1 MKDKFQ
7 QLRSRIDEIDSKLV
21 RLLNDRTKLVLE
33 IGKIKHASG
42 GEIYAPDREEAVFAS
57 IVAKNTGPL
66 TNDSLRA
73 IYREVMSS
81 ALFLEKPLII
91 AYLGPEA
98 TYSHMA
104 SVRKFGA
111 SVRYEPMPSIADVF
125 TDVAKGRADYGVVPI
140 ENSTEGAVTH
150 TYDMFTDSELK
161 ICAQILLPIRHNL
174 MAACPRDQIKKLYS
188 IAQVFAQCRQ
198 WLQVNMPHVELVEVS
213 SSTRAAEIARDEP
226 NAGPAGGGAG
236 ALASALAAEKYS
248 LTIHDENIQDS
259 SENVTRFLVIG
270 RKYPARTGND
280 KTSIMFAAQDRV
292 GALHDS
298 LATFKRHKINL
309 TKIESR
315 PSKKKAW
322 EYYFFVDCT
331 GHCDD
336 ARVKKALAELAKHTM
351 FVKILGSY
359 PNVNG

>member
-1 MKDKFQ
+1 MKDKLQ
-7 QLRSRIDEIDSKLV
+7 QLRSRIDEIDRRLV
-21 RLLNDRTKLVLE
+21 RTLNDRTKYVLE
-33 IGKIKHASG
+33 IGKLKHATGS
-42 GEIYAPDREEAVFAS
+42 EIYAPDREEAVFRR
-57 IVAKNTGPL
+57 VVGQNPGPL

-73 IYREVMSS
+73 IYREIMSS
-81 ALFLEKPLII
+81 ALALEKPLII
-91 AYLGPEA
+91 AFLGPEA

-111 SVRYEPMPSIADVF
+111 SVRYEPLPSIADVF
-125 TDVAKGRADYGVVPI
+125 ADVAKGRADYGVVPI
-140 ENSTEGAVTH
+140 DNSTEGAVTH
-150 TYDMFTDSELK
+150 TYDMFVDSELK

-174 MAACPRDQIKKLYS
+174 IASGPRSEIKKLYS
-188 IAQVFAQCRQ
+188 ISQVFAQCRQ
-198 WLQVNMPHVELVEVS
+198 WLQVNMPHAELVEVS
-213 SSTRAAEIARDEP
+213 SSTRAAEIARQEP
-226 NAGPAGGGAG
+226 HSG
-236 ALASALAAEKYS
+236 ALASALAAEKYG
-248 LTIHDENIQDS
+248 LTLHDENIQDS

-270 RKYPARTGND
+270 RKYPGRTGTD
-280 KTSIMFAAQDRV
+280 KTSIMFASQDRV

-298 LATFKRHKINL
+298 LEAFKKHKINL

-322 EYYFFVDCT
+322 EYYFFVDFT

-359 PNVNG
+359 PNAIG

>member
-1 MKDKFQ
+1 MKDKLQ
-7 QLRSRIDEIDSKLV
+7 QLRNKIDEIDSKLV

-33 IGKIKHASG
+33 IGKLKQASG
-42 GEIYAPDREEAVFAS
+42 GEIYAPDREDAVYRRIAE
-57 IVAKNTGPL
+57 KNTGPL
-66 TNDSLRA
+66 TNESLRA

-81 ALFLEKPLII
+81 ALALEKPLTI
-91 AYLGPEA
+91 AFLGPEA

-104 SVRKFGA
+104 SVQKFGT

-125 TDVAKGRADYGVVPI
+125 AEVAKGRADYGVVPI

-150 TYDMFTDSELK
+150 TYDMFVDSDLK

-174 MAACPRDQIKKLYS
+174 MSACPRDQIKKLYS

-213 SSTRAAEIARDEP
+213 SSTRAAEIARQEP
-226 NAGPAGGGAG
+226 NAG
-236 ALASALAAEKYS
+236 ALASALAAEKYG

-280 KTSIMFAAQDRV
+280 KTSLMFAAQDRV

-298 LATFKRHKINL
+298 LAAFKKHKINL

-322 EYYFFVDCT
+322 EYYFFVDCV
-331 GHCDD
+331 GHCED

>member
-1 MKDKFQ
+1 MKDKLQ
-7 QLRSRIDEIDSKLV
+7 QFRSKIDEIDAKLV

-33 IGKIKHASG
+33 IGKIKQATG
-42 GEIYAPDREEAVFAS
+42 GEIYAPDREEAVYRR
-57 IVAKNTGPL
+57 VVEKNSGPL
-66 TNDSLRA
+66 TNESLRA

-150 TYDMFTDSELK
+150 TYDVLVDSELK

-174 MAACPRDQIKKLYS
+174 MSAGPREQIRKLYS

-213 SSTRAAEIARDEP
+213 SSTRAAEIARDEA
-226 NAGPAGGGAG
+226 NAG

-248 LTIHDENIQDS
+248 LMIHDENIQDS

>member
-1 MKDKFQ
+1 MKDKLQ
-7 QLRSRIDEIDSKLV
+7 QLRSKIDELDTKLV
-21 RLLNDRTKLVLE
+21 RLLNERTKLVLE

-42 GEIYAPDREEAVFAS
+42 DEIYAPDREDAVLRR
-57 IVAKNTGPL
+57 IVEKGDGPL
-66 TNDSLRA
+66 PADSLRA
-73 IYREVMSS
+73 IYREIMSAS
-81 ALFLEKPLII
+81 LALEKPLVI

-104 SVRKFGA
+104 VIKKFG
-111 SVRYEPMPSIADVF
+111 SSLKHEPLPSITDVF
-125 TDVAKGRADYGVVPI
+125 TEVSKGRADYGVVPI

-150 TYDMFTDSELK
+150 TYDMFVDSELK
-161 ICAQILLPIRHNL
+161 ICAQIVLQIRHNL
-174 MAACPRDQIKKLYS
+174 MAAGPREAVKRLYS
-188 IAQVFAQCRQ
+188 IPQVFAQCRQ
-198 WLQVNMPHVELVEVS
+198 WIQVNMPHAELVETS
-213 SSTRAAEIARDEP
+213 SSTRAAQIVKTEP
-226 NAGPAGGGAG
+226 NAG
-236 ALASALAAEKYS
+236 ALASSLAAEMYG
-248 LTIHDENIQDS
+248 LTILDANIQDS

-270 RKYPARTGND
+270 RKYPPRTGND
-280 KTSIMFAAQDRV
+280 KTSLMFSVQDRV

-298 LATFKRHKINL
+298 IASFKKFKINM

-322 EYYFFVDCT
+322 EYYFFVDCL

-336 ARVKKALAELAKHTM
+336 GRVKKALGELAKHTM

>member
-1 MKDKFQ
+1 
-7 QLRSRIDEIDSKLV
+7 
-21 RLLNDRTKLVLE
+21 
-33 IGKIKHASG
+33 IKEVSG
-42 GEIYAPDREEAVFAS
+42 EEIYAPEREEAVLRR
-57 IVAKNTGPL
+57 VVEKNEGPL
-66 TNDSLRA
+66 TEESLRA

-81 ALFLEKPLII
+81 ALALEKPLVI
-91 AYLGPEA
+91 AYLGPQA

-104 SVRKFGA
+104 AVKKFGA
-111 SVRYEPMPSIADVF
+111 SLRYEPLPNITDVF

-150 TYDMFTDSELK
+150 TYDVFVDSELK
-161 ICAQILLPIRHNL
+161 VCAQIVLPIRHNL
-174 MAACPRDQIKKLYS
+174 MAVCPRDQIKKIYS

-198 WLQVNMPHVELVEVS
+198 WLQLNLPHAELIEVS
-213 SSTRAAEIARDEP
+213 SSTRAAEIAKTEP
-226 NAGPAGGGAG
+226 NAG
-236 ALASALAAEKYS
+236 ALASSLAAELYG
-248 LTIHDENIQDS
+248 LRIHDANIQDS

-270 RKYPARTGND
+270 RKYPPRTGND
-280 KTSIMFAAQDRV
+280 KTSIMYAVQDRV
-292 GALHDS
+292 GALHDTIAS
-298 LATFKRHKINL
+298 FKKFKINM

-322 EYYFFVDCT
+322 EYYFFVDFN

-359 PNVNG
+359 PNVSE

>member
-1 MKDKFQ
+1 
-7 QLRSRIDEIDSKLV
+7 
-21 RLLNDRTKLVLE
+21 LNDRTKLVLD
-33 IGKIKHASG
+33 IGQLKRDAG
-42 GEIYAPDREEAVFAS
+42 EEIYSPDREDAVLRR
-57 IVAKNTGPL
+57 IVEKGDGPL
-66 TNDSLRA
+66 PAESLHA
-73 IYREVMSS
+73 IYREVMSAS
-81 ALFLEKPLII
+81 LALEKPLVI
-91 AYLGPEA
+91 AFLGPEA

-104 SVRKFGA
+104 VIKKFG
-111 SVRYEPMPSIADVF
+111 SSLKYEPLPSISDVF
-125 TDVAKGRADYGVVPI
+125 TEVSKGRADYGVVPI

-150 TYDMFTDSELK
+150 TYDMFVDSELK
-161 ICAQILLPIRHNL
+161 ICAQIVLPIRHNL

-188 IAQVFAQCRQ
+188 IPQVFAQCRL
-198 WLQVNMPHVELVEVS
+198 WLQVNMPHIELIETS
-213 SSTRAAEIARDEP
+213 SSTRAAEIARQEP
-226 NAGPAGGGAG
+226 HAG
-236 ALASALAAEKYS
+236 ALASALAAEKYG

-280 KTSIMFAAQDRV
+280 KTSIMFSAQDRV

-298 LATFKRHKINL
+298 LAAFKKHKINL

-331 GHCDD
+331 GHCGDS
-336 ARVKKALAELAKHTM
+336 RVKKALSELAKHTM

>member
-1 MKDKFQ
+1 MKADLAK
-7 QLRSRIDEIDSKLV
+7 LRTQIDAIDARLV
-21 RLLNDRTKLVLE
+21 KLLNERTELVLE
-33 IGKIKHASG
+33 IGKIKRAAG
-42 GEIYAPDREEAVFAS
+42 GEIYAPDREEAVLRG
-57 IVAKNTGPL
+57 IIAKNNGPV

-73 IYREVMSS
+73 IYREIMSS
-81 ALFLEKPLII
+81 ALSLEKPLVI
-91 AYLGPEA
+91 AFLGPEA

-104 SVRKFGA
+104 AVRKFGA
-111 SVRYEPMPSIADVF
+111 SLRYEPLPSIPDVF
-125 TDVAKGRADYGVVPI
+125 TEVAKGRADYGVVPI

-150 TYDMFTDSELK
+150 TYDMFVDSDLK

-174 MAACPRDQIKKLYS
+174 MSAGARDLIKKLYS
-188 IAQVFAQCRQ
+188 IGQVFAQCRQ
-198 WLQVNMPHVELVEVS
+198 WTQLNMPDAEIVEVS
-213 SSTRAAEIARDEP
+213 SSTRAAEIAKTDP
-226 NAGPAGGGAG
+226 HAG
-236 ALASALAAEKYS
+236 ALASELAAEKYG
-248 LTIHDENIQDS
+248 LTIHDANIQDS

-280 KTSIMFAAQDRV
+280 KTSLMFAVQDRV
-292 GALHDS
+292 GALHDCI
-298 LATFKRHKINL
+298 AAFKKHKINM

-322 EYYFFVDCT
+322 EYYFFVDAL

-336 ARVKKALAELAKHTM
+336 TRVKKALAELAKHTM